1 MVLDIYRDA
10 KRRGVYLALFVDS
23 EGESCLSSYQIIWM
37 KVKKVTFCQLKTSL
51 SRNFVY
57 HSQTFRD
64 IVKSIFTILLQ
75 IRHGII
81 FHLPVNTDKPKVVS
95 FLVFICTTPSFIA
108 QISSSENVLK
118 RDAILAP
125 VAKQWIAKDILSYGS
140 QSKRAKIAIYWFG
153 KY

>member
-1 MVLDIYRDA
+1 MLDIYRDA

-23 EGESCLSSYQIIWM
+23 EGESCLSSYQICWM

-64 IVKSIFTILLQ
+64 IVKRIFIILLQ
-75 IRHGII
+75 IRHGNN
-81 FHLPVNTDKPKVVS
+81 FPPTSKHRQAKGRQ
-95 FLVFICTTPSFIA
+95 FLGICLYDPFIIA

-125 VAKQWIAKDILSYGS
+125 VAKQCIAKDILS
-140 QSKRAKIAIYWFG
+140 
-153 KY
+153 

>member
-75 IRHGII
+75 IRHGNNFPPTSRHRQAKGRHFLGICLYDWFI
-81 FHLPVNTDKPKVVS
+81 YPSNFVFQKCLETRRHLGSGRKTVNSQGHSELREPIKTSQKCYSLVS
-95 FLVFICTTPSFIA
+95 
-108 QISSSENVLK
+108 
-118 RDAILAP
+118 
-125 VAKQWIAKDILSYGS
+125 
-140 QSKRAKIAIYWFG
+140 
-153 KY
+153 